1 MITIAN
7 TITDEDLS
15 IMCDVEVLLHKK
27 LEETNGIKD
36 TFNGEEYCYF
46 NENDEEYEIWVK
58 YWNIVERFIQREYLK
73 KKIDK
78 LIEEEG
84 ENRANI

>member
-7 TITDEDLS
+7 SITSEDLN
-15 IMCDVEVLLHKK
+15 IMCDVEILLHRK

-46 NENDEEYEIWVK
+46 DEKDKDYEIWVK
-58 YWNIVERFIQREYLK
+58 YWNMVERFIQQENLK
-73 KKIDK
+73 KKID
-78 LIEEEG
+78 LIVKEEENSG
-84 ENRANI
+84 KI